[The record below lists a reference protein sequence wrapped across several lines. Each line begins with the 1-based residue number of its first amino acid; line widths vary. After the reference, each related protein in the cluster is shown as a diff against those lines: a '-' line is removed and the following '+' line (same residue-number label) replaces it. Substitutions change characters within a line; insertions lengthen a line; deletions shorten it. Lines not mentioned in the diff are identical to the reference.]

1 MLRRVLKTT
10 AAAGLRAVGAD
21 KILARWSGRAD
32 QPLVICYHRVVDT
45 LDRERFSAPAMLVTT
60 RTMERQL
67 DWIGRRFRFVGL
79 DELGRRMESGVP
91 FARPV
96 AAVTF
101 DDGYAGVHQHAFP
114 LLQRKGIP
122 FGIFVVTDLV
132 GSRRLQ
138 IHDEAYIAL
147 SRALH
152 ALGPAGLAELLADL
166 GFDGGE
172 ALARG
177 AERDRPRLLV
187 ELAESLLG
195 GLPQETMR
203 DVVQRL
209 RERVAMPAEFGGEMC
224 SATWRMLAEMRA
236 AGVVVGSHT
245 RRHFVLPNESA
256 ESIRAELIDSKRAI
270 EQQLGGEAAHVAYPD
285 GQFCPTTLQAAREA
299 GYRYGYTTCYHR
311 SPDEPMLTIPR
322 IIFWERSGAGLA
334 GPFSGSIAAC
344 EVAGVFDRLR
354 PSRCNHAARQRGASP
369 AVRASEVSP

>member
-10 AAAGLRAVGAD
+10 AATTIRAFGAD
-21 KILARWSGRAD
+21 RLLARWNGRAE
-32 QPLVICYHRVVDT
+32 QPLVICYHRVVDS
-45 LDRERFSAPAMLVTT
+45 LDRERVSAPAMLVST

-79 DELGRRMESGVP
+79 EELGRRMESGVP

-101 DDGYAGVHQHAFP
+101 DDGYAGVYQHAFP
-114 LLQRKGIP
+114 LLRRKGIP

-132 GSRRLQ
+132 NSRRLQ

-147 SRALH
+147 SRTL
-152 ALGPAGLAELLADL
+152 
-166 GFDGGE
+166 E
-172 ALARG
+172 ALAPAG
-177 AERDRPRLLV
+177 FAEALAALGIDGDTVLHCSAAERPRRLV
-187 ELAESLLG
+187 ELAEQLLG
-195 GLPQETMR
+195 TLPRDTMR

-209 RERVAMPAEFGGEMC
+209 RERVSMPAEFGGELR

-245 RRHFVLPNESA
+245 QRHFVLPNESVDDIRTELA
-256 ESIRAELIDSKRAI
+256 ESKRTI
-270 EQQLGGEAAHVAYPD
+270 EKHLGGAATHVAYPD
-285 GQFCPTTLQAAREA
+285 GQFCPATLQAAREA
-299 GYRYGYTTCYHR
+299 GYRYGYTTCHHR
-311 SPDEPMLTIPR
+311 SAEEPMLTIPR

-354 PSRCNHAARQRGASP
+354 PSRCNHAARRRGAASG
-369 AVRASEVSP
+369 ARAAEATP